1 MLPTHKALPR
11 NLSANST
18 ARNVAC
24 MYIGTYAYAYSW
36 NQEKIYRFYHKKWS
50 ILSLNWDKYFAL
62 YWCFCVRIS
71 SILLLIKWSEM
82 DPNAG
87 CEATDLDW
95 DFWPS
100 QLQFYPGVA
109 LITLLTYPVNIRGH
123 NDGFPRNT
131 AMKNTFPFK
140 RRATAVLNS
149 IDRIKFDFS
158 TAVVRR
164 LKPSR
169 ATAV

>member
-1 MLPTHKALPR
+1 MHKTSAGGGGSKYYQSGLALYKSCQTILRFFVNNKMLPTHKALPR

-109 LITLLTYPVNIRGH
+109 LITLLTYPVNIKGH

-131 AMKNTFPFK
+131 AMKNTF
-140 RRATAVLNS
+140 
-149 IDRIKFDFS
+149 
-158 TAVVRR
+158 
-164 LKPSR
+164 
-169 ATAV
+169 